1 MTNGTPARTCADCN
15 LSVASACPYKG
26 ALERGYLCPVVNKT
40 CFLAEWTDGNC
51 YACPNWNDFWGCI
64 YRGDMT
70 LMGRLITALRCRINA
85 PGTHGTQA
93 RRVPADFM
101 EV

>member
-1 MTNGTPARTCADCN
+1 MTNGTSARTCADCKF
-15 LSVASACPYKG
+15 SIASACPYKG
-26 ALERGYLCPVVNKT
+26 ALERGYLCPVVSKT
-40 CFLAEWTDGNC
+40 CFFAEWTDGNC